1 MAKKVLVTPRSFG
14 KHSAAPIELLRANG
28 LTVVFNPYGR
38 ILKREE
44 MRSLIRDVDAVIVGV
59 DPLDRD
65 VLAQAGNLK
74 LIAKYGVGTDNID
87 MAYAASRGIAVTTT
101 AGANTEAVADY
112 TFALLLAAARKM
124 VPIDRAC
131 RRSDWKKVTTVDVY
145 GRTLGL
151 IGLGNIGK
159 AVVRRAA
166 GFKMN
171 ILAFD
176 ARQDAAFAAEYGVT
190 YTASLEDLL
199 READFITLHVP
210 LLPSTRHMI
219 GKREFALMKETAV
232 LVNTAR
238 GGLIDEQALYEAIAL
253 RRIWGAGVDVFEQ
266 EPPANKD
273 ILALDNIVIGSHC
286 AASTVQAV
294 DNMGLMASEHVIQYL
309 CKGDRR

>member
-1 MAKKVLVTPRSFG
+1 MAMKVLVTPRSFG
-14 KHSAAPIELLRANG
+14 KHSAAPIELLRASG
-28 LTVVFNPYGR
+28 LTVVFNPHGR
-38 ILKREE
+38 ILEREE
-44 MRSLIRDVDAVIVGV
+44 MRALIRDADAVIVGV

-65 VLAQAGNLK
+65 VLAEAGNLK

-87 MAYAASRGIAVTTT
+87 MEYAASRGIAVTTT

-131 RRSDWKKVTTVDVY
+131 RQSDWKKITTVDVY

-151 IGLGNIGK
+151 VGLGNIGK

-171 ILAFD
+171 VIAYD
-176 ARQDAAFAAEYGVT
+176 AQQDTDFAAEHGVK
-190 YTASLEDLL
+190 YTASLDELL

-219 GKREFALMKETAV
+219 GEREFALMKETAV

-238 GGLIDEQALYEAIAL
+238 GGLIDERALLDAM
-253 RRIWGAGVDVFEQ
+253 RQGRIWGAGVDVFEQ
-266 EPPANKD
+266 EPPENKG
-273 ILALDNIVIGSHC
+273 LLSLDNIVIGSHC
-286 AASTVQAV
+286 AASTVQAI
-294 DNMGLMASEHVIQYL
+294 DNMGLMASERVIHYL
-309 CKGDRR
+309 CEGGSR